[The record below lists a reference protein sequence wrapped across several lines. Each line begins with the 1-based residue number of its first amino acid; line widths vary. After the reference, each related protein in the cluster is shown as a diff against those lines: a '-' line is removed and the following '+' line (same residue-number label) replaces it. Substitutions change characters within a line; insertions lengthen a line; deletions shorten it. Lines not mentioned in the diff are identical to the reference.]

1 MVSCYYSTAMRMKEM
16 IMSVKRREDEGK
28 ECMHVSIKFILT
40 LKKVT
45 INAQTSKGSLPST
58 TESIRLY

>member
-1 MVSCYYSTAMRMKEM
+1 
-16 IMSVKRREDEGK
+16 MSVKRREDEGK
-28 ECMHVSIKFILT
+28 ECMHVSIKSILT

-58 TESIRLY
+58 TESNRSDAQTSLCLAVGISFHT